1 MEVGMDATNI
11 TAPKAQSQPTQP
23 TLTNRQEMLDLL
35 AQKIGVP
42 IEETQQIW
50 CTYQQEMHD
59 RLDQMARA
67 AETHGW
73 KDPDDSSIECNIK
86 CNFYNIMAASRM
98 LDLTEYKSNM
108 SKAHILRSRLP
119 EDLVLRI
126 DRHYL
131 RSHCLAT
138 LKLDA
143 HCNYSEVLGELD
155 QKIEFAGRLS
165 HPWFGELSIPW
176 NWEDTPCTEHFVD
189 VCLNQSLYRQSSG
202 V

>member
-1 MEVGMDATNI
+1 MWWVRIEAGMDATNI
-11 TAPKAQSQPTQP
+11 TAPKAQSQPTP
-23 TLTNRQEMLDLL
+23 TNRQEMLDLL

-42 IEETQQIW
+42 IEETQQ
-50 CTYQQEMHD
+50 
-59 RLDQMARA
+59 
-67 AETHGW
+67 
-73 KDPDDSSIECNIK
+73 
-86 CNFYNIMAASRM
+86 
-98 LDLTEYKSNM
+98 DLTEYKSNM

-165 HPWFGELSIPW
+165 HPWFGELGIPW

-189 VCLNQSLYRQSSG
+189 VCLNQSLYSQSSD